1 MKLILILA
9 WRNIWRNKGRSL
21 ALMLS
26 VLFGMAC
33 GLMLLGL
40 YAGFINQR
48 FESLILNQVSHIQ
61 IHADNYIREQESS
74 LTIENE
80 TTLFQFLDTLPQ
92 ITGYA
97 ARTLSFGMLAS
108 GHNAIGVKIMGINP
122 QEEVKITKFHDN
134 LVEGDYLSDEVKNPI
149 YISAKAAKKL
159 KVKLGG
165 RVVLTFQRIDN
176 EITAAAFRING
187 IYKSSNAEF
196 DNSHVMV
203 KRDDLQELL
212 ADKPVIH
219 EVAILLK
226 DEKLANPTA
235 DYITRNF
242 SHLDTR
248 SWEAISPELRILLEQ
263 GSIILY
269 IFIIIILLG
278 LAFGILNTMLMAV
291 FERMQELGMLMAIG
305 MNKTKIAWMIIL
317 ETVYLTLIGG
327 ILGIIMGLL
336 IVRYFEKDGL
346 DLSNLA
352 DALAQFGYEAFVFP
366 TVTQQ
371 DVIVVLIL
379 VILTS
384 FFAAIIPT
392 IRAIYLIPAEAI
404 RK

>member
-1 MKLILILA
+1 MKMILTLA

-48 FESLILNQVSHIQ
+48 FESMILNQVSHVQ
-61 IHADNYIREQESS
+61 IHAENYIREQESS
-74 LTIENE
+74 ITIANENP
-80 TTLFQFLDTLPQ
+80 LLQFLDTLPQ
-92 ITGYA
+92 MKGYA
-97 ARTLSFGMLAS
+97 TRALSFGMLAS
-108 GHNAIGVKIMGINP
+108 GHNSIGVKIMGINP
-122 QEEVKITKFHDN
+122 EEEVNITRFHDN
-134 LVEGDYLSDEVKNPI
+134 LVEGKFLSDDVKYPI
-149 YISAKAAKKL
+149 YISSKAAKKL

-176 EITAAAFRING
+176 EITAAAFRVDG

-203 KRDDLQELL
+203 KREDLQELL
-212 ADKPVIH
+212 ADEPIIH
-219 EVAILLK
+219 EVAILLNNH
-226 DEKLANPTA
+226 DLANPSA
-235 DYITRNF
+235 AYIGQNF
-242 SHLDTR
+242 PDLDTR
-248 SWEAISPELRILLEQ
+248 SWEDISPELRILVEQ
-263 GSIILY
+263 GSVILY

-305 MNKTKIAWMIIL
+305 MNKTRIASMIIL
-317 ETVYLTLIGG
+317 ETAYLTLIGG
-327 ILGIIMGLL
+327 GLGTVLGLL
-336 IVRYFEKDGL
+336 IVQYFENEGL
-346 DLSNLA
+346 DLSSFA
-352 DALAQFGYEAFVFP
+352 DALAQFGYEAAVFP

-371 DVIVVLIL
+371 DIIVVLIL
-379 VILTS
+379 VIITS
-384 FFAAIIPT
+384 VSAAIIPT
-392 IRAIYLIPAEAI
+392 LRAIHLNPAEAI